1 MKQLNLPRYFFKIKS
16 KEQKK
21 YIFDTI
27 RKKFVLLT
35 PEEWVR
41 QNFVRY
47 LVHEKNYSSQLIAI
61 EMTLEYNRLSYRA
74 DVVVYNR
81 QMHPALIVECK
92 APEVKLKQ
100 EHFDQIARYNMQL
113 RVAYLIVTNGIN
125 HYCCRIDFEEGKY
138 TFLENIPEFQEIN
151 K

>member
-1 MKQLNLPRYFFKIKS
+1 MKPLNLPSYSFKIKS

-47 LVHEKNYSSQLIAI
+47 LVHEKHYSSQLIAI
-61 EMTLEYNRLSYRA
+61 EMTLEYNRLFFRA

-81 QMHPALIVECK
+81 NIQPVLIVECK
-92 APEVKLKQ
+92 APGVKLKQ

-113 RVAYLIVTNGIN
+113 RVEYLIVTNGIN
-125 HYCCRIDFEEGKY
+125 HYCCRIDFEERKY
-138 TFLENIPEFQEIN
+138 VFLKDIPDFSGIQ
-151 K
+151 